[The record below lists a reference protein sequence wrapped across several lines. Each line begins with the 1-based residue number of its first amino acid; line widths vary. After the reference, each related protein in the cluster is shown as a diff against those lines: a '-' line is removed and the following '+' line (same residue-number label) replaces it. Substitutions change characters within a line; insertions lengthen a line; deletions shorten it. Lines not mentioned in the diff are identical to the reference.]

1 MWLQIKTED
10 TRDSLP
16 LSIPPFYNG
25 VEWGIFFKNHKE
37 WTTLLKKKQYIYVED
52 LTCMD
57 EKLKEAYMINQ
68 DTDYFEIII
77 NQKTNNAAK
86 QRKELTFTQ
95 YLDDYADKYVTKE
108 YCESM
113 KRELCKESLKEHFE
127 KEEDFH
133 FAR

>member
-1 MWLQIKTED
+1 M
-10 TRDSLP
+10 
-16 LSIPPFYNG
+16 
-25 VEWGIFFKNHKE
+25 
-37 WTTLLKKKQYIYVED
+37 KKKQYIYVED

-57 EKLKEAYMINQ
+57 EKLKEAYDELIMYKIYSIFAFPVFDDHEMIGLISIHNPDAEKIKGIQ
-68 DTDYFEIII
+68 EIYEVFEIII